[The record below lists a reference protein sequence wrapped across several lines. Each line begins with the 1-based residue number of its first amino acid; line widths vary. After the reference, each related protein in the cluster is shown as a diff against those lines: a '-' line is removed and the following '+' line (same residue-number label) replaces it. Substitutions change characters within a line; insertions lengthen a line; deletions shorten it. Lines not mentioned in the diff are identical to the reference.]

1 MPNWRMRRSV
11 MITPGHRPE
20 RLAKAVGLAAD
31 SLIFDLEDAVPATR
45 ETEARAVVAQ
55 ALTELS
61 FGRRERAVRLNAIG
75 SADFVA
81 DMAALPWASIDAVML
96 PKVER
101 AEDLQKLDA
110 ALEQAAPGREIAVI
124 ATLETP
130 RGILNALQIAD
141 ASPRLAAFFLGP
153 GDYTMQTGGRIT
165 PRVPRQMLVAAAGA
179 VGAQALDAP
188 YLADLRDVTAT
199 RQDAEAARELGF
211 SGKVVFHPDQIAP
224 VNDAFTPSAEEVAK
238 AKRAV
243 TKKAKSVEARAAKT
257 LKSAKAKVKKAVAS
271 KPAAKKPAAKKAAAK
286 KPAVRKS
293 AVKKAVAKKV
303 AVKKAAPKKAAAKKA
318 APAKKR

>member
-1 MPNWRMRRSV
+1 MPAWRMRRSV

-31 SLIFDLEDAVPATR
+31 SLIFDLEDAVPPAR
-45 ETEARAVVAQ
+45 KAEARVVVAQ

-75 SADFVA
+75 SADFIA
-81 DMAALPWASIDAVML
+81 DMAALPWARIDAVML

-101 AEDLQKLDA
+101 AEDLQQLDA
-110 ALEQAAPGREIAVI
+110 ALDAAAPGRDIAVI

-130 RGILNALQIAD
+130 RGILNALHIAD

-165 PRVPRQMLVAAAGA
+165 PRVLEFPRQMLVAAAGA

-188 YLADLRDVTAT
+188 YLADLRDVVAT

-224 VNDAFTPSAEEVAK
+224 VNDAFTPGAEEVAK
-238 AKRAV
+238 AKRYI
-243 TKKAKSVEARAAKT
+243 AAFQE
-257 LKSAKAKVKKAVAS
+257 
-271 KPAAKKPAAKKAAAK
+271 AAAK
-286 KPAVRKS
+286 GENLAYVDGTFIAMDLVPNMERIVALAEAASNAAS
-293 AVKKAVAKKV
+293 A
-303 AVKKAAPKKAAAKKA
+303 
-318 APAKKR
+318 

>member
-1 MPNWRMRRSV
+1 MSKWRMRRSV

-31 SLIFDLEDAVPATR
+31 SLIFDLEDAVPPAR
-45 ETEARAVVAQ
+45 KSEARAVVAQ

-75 SADFVA
+75 SADFIA

-110 ALEQAAPGREIAVI
+110 ALDAAAPERDIAVI

-165 PRVPRQMLVAAAGA
+165 PRVLEFPRQTLVAAAGA

-188 YLADLRDVTAT
+188 YLTDLRDVTAT

-238 AKRAV
+238 AKRYI
-243 TKKAKSVEARAAKT
+243 AAFQE
-257 LKSAKAKVKKAVAS
+257 
-271 KPAAKKPAAKKAAAK
+271 AAAK
-286 KPAVRKS
+286 GENLAYVDGTFIAMDLVPNMERIVALAEAASQAAS
-293 AVKKAVAKKV
+293 A
-303 AVKKAAPKKAAAKKA
+303 
-318 APAKKR
+318 

>member
-31 SLIFDLEDAVPATR
+31 SLIFDLEDAVPPAR
-45 ETEARAVVAQ
+45 KVEARAVVAQ

-75 SADFVA
+75 SADFIA
-81 DMAALPWASIDAVML
+81 DMAALPWARIDAVML

-101 AEDLQKLDA
+101 AEDLQQLDA
-110 ALEQAAPGREIAVI
+110 ALDAAVPGRDIAVI

-141 ASPRLAAFFLGP
+141 ASPRLAACFLGP

-165 PRVPRQMLVAAAGA
+165 PRVVEFPRQMLVAAAGA

-188 YLADLRDVTAT
+188 YLADLRDVVAT
-199 RQDAEAARELGF
+199 RQDAQAARELGF

-224 VNDAFTPSAEEVAK
+224 VNDAFTPSTEEVAK
-238 AKRAV
+238 AKRYI
-243 TKKAKSVEARAAKT
+243 AAFQE
-257 LKSAKAKVKKAVAS
+257 
-271 KPAAKKPAAKKAAAK
+271 AAAK
-286 KPAVRKS
+286 GENLAYVDGTFIAMDLVPNMERIVALAEAASNAAS
-293 AVKKAVAKKV
+293 A
-303 AVKKAAPKKAAAKKA
+303 
-318 APAKKR
+318 

>member
-1 MPNWRMRRSV
+1 MPGWRMRRSV

-20 RLAKAVGLAAD
+20 RLAKAVSLPAD
-31 SLIFDLEDAVPATR
+31 SLIFDLEDAVPPAR
-45 ETEARAVVAQ
+45 KPEARAVVAQ

-101 AEDLQKLDA
+101 AEELHKLDA
-110 ALEQAAPGREIAVI
+110 ALDAGAPGRDIAVI

-130 RGILNALQIAD
+130 RGILNALAIAD
-141 ASPRLAAFFLGP
+141 ASPRLAALFLGP

-165 PRVPRQMLVAAAGA
+165 PRVLEFPRQILVAAAGA

-188 YLADLRDVTAT
+188 YLADLRDVAAT

-224 VNDAFTPSAEEVAK
+224 VNEAFTPSAEEVAK
-238 AKRAV
+238 AQRYI
-243 TKKAKSVEARAAKT
+243 AAFQE
-257 LKSAKAKVKKAVAS
+257 
-271 KPAAKKPAAKKAAAK
+271 AAAK
-286 KPAVRKS
+286 GENLAYVDGTFIAMDLVPNMERILALAEAAR
-293 AVKKAVAKKV
+293 
-303 AVKKAAPKKAAAKKA
+303 KAASA
-318 APAKKR
+318 

>member
-1 MPNWRMRRSV
+1 MPAWRMRRSV

-20 RLAKAVGLAAD
+20 RLAKAVSLPAD
-31 SLIFDLEDAVPATR
+31 SLIFDLEDAVPPAR
-45 ETEARAVVAQ
+45 KPEARAVVAR

-61 FGRRERAVRLNAIG
+61 FGHRERAVRLNGIG
-75 SADFVA
+75 SADFAADVA
-81 DMAALPWASIDAVML
+81 AMPWAEIDAVML

-110 ALEQAAPGREIAVI
+110 ALEQTSPGREIAVI

-165 PRVPRQMLVAAAGA
+165 PRVLEFPRQILVAAAGA

-188 YLADLRDVTAT
+188 YLADLRDVAAT

-224 VNDAFTPSAEEVAK
+224 VNEAFTPSAEEVAK
-238 AKRAV
+238 AQRYI
-243 TKKAKSVEARAAKT
+243 AAFQE
-257 LKSAKAKVKKAVAS
+257 
-271 KPAAKKPAAKKAAAK
+271 AAAK
-286 KPAVRKS
+286 GENLAYVDGTFIAMDLVPNMERI
-293 AVKKAVAKKV
+293 VAL
-303 AVKKAAPKKAAAKKA
+303 AEASRKAATA
-318 APAKKR
+318 

>member
-1 MPNWRMRRSV
+1 

-31 SLIFDLEDAVPATR
+31 SLIFDLEDAVPPAR
-45 ETEARAVVAQ
+45 KVEARAVVAQ

-75 SADFVA
+75 SADFIA
-81 DMAALPWASIDAVML
+81 DMAALPWARIDAVML

-101 AEDLQKLDA
+101 AEDLQQLDA
-110 ALEQAAPGREIAVI
+110 ALDAAAPGRDIAVI

-165 PRVPRQMLVAAAGA
+165 PRVLEFPRQMLVAAAGA

-188 YLADLRDVTAT
+188 YLADLRDVVAT

-224 VNDAFTPSAEEVAK
+224 VNDAFTPSTEEVAK
-238 AKRAV
+238 AKRYI
-243 TKKAKSVEARAAKT
+243 AAFQE
-257 LKSAKAKVKKAVAS
+257 
-271 KPAAKKPAAKKAAAK
+271 AAAK
-286 KPAVRKS
+286 GENLAYVDGTFIAMDLVPNMERIVALAEAASNAAS
-293 AVKKAVAKKV
+293 A
-303 AVKKAAPKKAAAKKA
+303 
-318 APAKKR
+318 

>member
-1 MPNWRMRRSV
+1 MPAWRMRRSV

-20 RLAKAVGLAAD
+20 RLAKAVSLPAD
-31 SLIFDLEDAVPATR
+31 SLIFDLEDAVPPAR
-45 ETEARAVVAQ
+45 KAEARAVVAR

-61 FGRRERAVRLNAIG
+61 FGHRERAVRLNGIG

-81 DMAALPWASIDAVML
+81 DIAAMPWVEIDAVML

-110 ALEQAAPGREIAVI
+110 ALDQAAPGREIAVI

-165 PRVPRQMLVAAAGA
+165 PRVLEFPRQMLVAAAGA

-188 YLADLRDVTAT
+188 YLADLRDVAAT

-224 VNDAFTPSAEEVAK
+224 VNEAFTPNAEEVAK
-238 AKRAV
+238 AQRYI
-243 TKKAKSVEARAAKT
+243 AAFQE
-257 LKSAKAKVKKAVAS
+257 
-271 KPAAKKPAAKKAAAK
+271 AAAK
-286 KPAVRKS
+286 GENLAYVDGTFIAMDLVPNMERILALAEAARRAAS
-293 AVKKAVAKKV
+293 A
-303 AVKKAAPKKAAAKKA
+303 
-318 APAKKR
+318 

>member
-31 SLIFDLEDAVPATR
+31 SLIFDLEDAVPPAR
-45 ETEARAVVAQ
+45 KAEARVVVAQ

-75 SADFVA
+75 SADFIA
-81 DMAALPWASIDAVML
+81 DIAALPWARIDAVML

-101 AEDLQKLDA
+101 PQDLQQLDA
-110 ALEQAAPGREIAVI
+110 ALDAAAPGRDIAVI

-165 PRVPRQMLVAAAGA
+165 PRVLEFPRQMLVAAAGA

-188 YLADLRDVTAT
+188 YLADLRDVVAT
-199 RQDAEAARELGF
+199 RHDAEAARELGF

-224 VNDAFTPSAEEVAK
+224 VNDAFTPSTEEVAK
-238 AKRAV
+238 AKRYI
-243 TKKAKSVEARAAKT
+243 AAFQE
-257 LKSAKAKVKKAVAS
+257 
-271 KPAAKKPAAKKAAAK
+271 AAAK
-286 KPAVRKS
+286 GENLAYVDGTFIAMDLVPNMERIVALAEAASNAAS
-293 AVKKAVAKKV
+293 A
-303 AVKKAAPKKAAAKKA
+303 
-318 APAKKR
+318 

>member
-1 MPNWRMRRSV
+1 MPAWRMRRSV

-20 RLAKAVGLAAD
+20 RLAKAVSLPAD
-31 SLIFDLEDAVPATR
+31 SLIFDLEDAVPPAR
-45 ETEARAVVAQ
+45 KPEARAVVAQ

-110 ALEQAAPGREIAVI
+110 ALDAGAPGRDIAVI

-130 RGILNALQIAD
+130 RGILNALTIAD
-141 ASPRLAAFFLGP
+141 ASPRLAALFLGP

-165 PRVPRQMLVAAAGA
+165 PRVLEFPRQILVAAAGA

-188 YLADLRDVTAT
+188 YLADLRDVAAT
-199 RQDAEAARELGF
+199 GQDAAAARELGF

-224 VNDAFTPSAEEVAK
+224 VNEAFTPSAEEVAK
-238 AKRAV
+238 AQRYI
-243 TKKAKSVEARAAKT
+243 AAFQE
-257 LKSAKAKVKKAVAS
+257 
-271 KPAAKKPAAKKAAAK
+271 AAAK
-286 KPAVRKS
+286 GENLAYVDGTFIAMDLVPNMERILALAEAAR
-293 AVKKAVAKKV
+293 
-303 AVKKAAPKKAAAKKA
+303 KAASA
-318 APAKKR
+318 

>member
-1 MPNWRMRRSV
+1 MSKWRMRRSV

-31 SLIFDLEDAVPATR
+31 SLIFDLEDAVPPAR
-45 ETEARAVVAQ
+45 KAEARAVVAR
-55 ALTELS
+55 AVNELS
-61 FGRRERAVRLNAIG
+61 FGKRERAIRLNAIG
-75 SADFVA
+75 SADFIA
-81 DMAALPWASIDAVML
+81 DMAALPWAQIDAVML

-101 AEDLQKLDA
+101 AADLQKLDA
-110 ALEQAAPGREIAVI
+110 ALDAAAPERDIAVI

-165 PRVPRQMLVAAAGA
+165 PRVLEFPRQMLVAAAGA

-188 YLADLRDVTAT
+188 YLTDLRDVTAT

-238 AKRAV
+238 AKRYI
-243 TKKAKSVEARAAKT
+243 AAFKE
-257 LKSAKAKVKKAVAS
+257 
-271 KPAAKKPAAKKAAAK
+271 AAAK
-286 KPAVRKS
+286 GENLAYVDGTFIAMDLVPNMERIVALAEAASQAAS
-293 AVKKAVAKKV
+293 A
-303 AVKKAAPKKAAAKKA
+303 
-318 APAKKR
+318 

>member
-1 MPNWRMRRSV
+1 MPAWRMRRSV

-31 SLIFDLEDAVPATR
+31 SLIFDLEDAVPPAR
-45 ETEARAVVAQ
+45 KAEARAAVAR
-55 ALTELS
+55 AVTELS
-61 FGRRERAVRLNAIG
+61 FGRSEKAVRLNAIG
-75 SADFVA
+75 SADFAA
-81 DMAALPWASIDAVML
+81 DMAALPWAQLDAVML

-101 AEDLQKLDA
+101 PADLQKLDA
-110 ALEQAAPGREIAVI
+110 ALDDAAPGRDIAVI

-165 PRVPRQMLVAAAGA
+165 PRVLEFPRQMLVAAAGA

-188 YLADLRDVTAT
+188 YLADLRDVAAT

-224 VNDAFTPSAEEVAK
+224 VNDAFTPSADEVAQ
-238 AKRAV
+238 
-243 TKKAKSVEARAAKT
+243 ARRYIAAFQAA
-257 LKSAKAKVKKAVAS
+257 SAKGENLAYIDGTFIAMDLVPNMERIVALAE
-271 KPAAKKPAAKKAAAK
+271 AASNAA
-286 KPAVRKS
+286 S
-293 AVKKAVAKKV
+293 A
-303 AVKKAAPKKAAAKKA
+303 
-318 APAKKR
+318 

>member
-1 MPNWRMRRSV
+1 MPSWRMRRSV

-20 RLAKAVGLAAD
+20 RLAKAVSLPAD
-31 SLIFDLEDAVPATR
+31 SLIFDLEDAVPPAR
-45 ETEARAVVAQ
+45 KPEARAVVAQ
-55 ALTELS
+55 ALNELS

-81 DMAALPWASIDAVML
+81 DVAALPWARIDAVML

-101 AEDLQKLDA
+101 AEDLQKLDV
-110 ALEQAAPGREIAVI
+110 ALDQAAPGREIAVI

-130 RGILNALQIAD
+130 RGILNALTIAD

-165 PRVPRQMLVAAAGA
+165 PRVLEFPRQMLVAAAGA

-188 YLADLRDVTAT
+188 YLADLRDVAAT
-199 RQDAEAARELGF
+199 RQDAESARELGF

-224 VNDAFTPSAEEVAK
+224 VNEAFTPNAEEVAK
-238 AKRAV
+238 AQRYI
-243 TKKAKSVEARAAKT
+243 AAFQE
-257 LKSAKAKVKKAVAS
+257 
-271 KPAAKKPAAKKAAAK
+271 AAAK
-286 KPAVRKS
+286 GENLAYVDGTFIAMDLVPNMERILALAEAAR
-293 AVKKAVAKKV
+293 
-303 AVKKAAPKKAAAKKA
+303 KAASA
-318 APAKKR
+318 

>member
-1 MPNWRMRRSV
+1 MPGWRMRRSV

-31 SLIFDLEDAVPATR
+31 SLIFDLEDAVPPAR
-45 ETEARAVVAQ
+45 KAEARAVVAE
-55 ALTELS
+55 ALTTLS
-61 FGRRERAVRLNAIG
+61 FGRREKAVRLNAIG

-81 DMAALPWASIDAVML
+81 DVAALPWASIDAVML

-101 AEDLQKLDA
+101 PADLQKLDA
-110 ALEQAAPGREIAVI
+110 ALDAAAPGRDIAVI

-165 PRVPRQMLVAAAGA
+165 PRVLEFPRQMLVAAAGA

-188 YLADLRDVTAT
+188 YLADLRDVAAT

-238 AKRAV
+238 AKRYI
-243 TKKAKSVEARAAKT
+243 AAFQE
-257 LKSAKAKVKKAVAS
+257 
-271 KPAAKKPAAKKAAAK
+271 AAAK
-286 KPAVRKS
+286 GENLAYIDGTFIAMDLVPNMERIVALAEAASNAAS
-293 AVKKAVAKKV
+293 A
-303 AVKKAAPKKAAAKKA
+303 
-318 APAKKR
+318 

>member
-1 MPNWRMRRSV
+1 MSKWRMRRSV

-31 SLIFDLEDAVPATR
+31 SLIFDLEDAVPPAR
-45 ETEARAVVAQ
+45 KAEARAVVAQ

-61 FGRRERAVRLNAIG
+61 FGRRERAIRLNAIG
-75 SADFVA
+75 SADFIA

-110 ALEQAAPGREIAVI
+110 ALDAAAPERDIAVI

-165 PRVPRQMLVAAAGA
+165 PRVLEFPRQTLVAAAGA

-188 YLADLRDVTAT
+188 YLTDLRDVTAT

-238 AKRAV
+238 AKRYI
-243 TKKAKSVEARAAKT
+243 AAFQE
-257 LKSAKAKVKKAVAS
+257 
-271 KPAAKKPAAKKAAAK
+271 AAAK
-286 KPAVRKS
+286 GENLAYVDGTFIAMDLVPNMERIVALAEAASQAAS
-293 AVKKAVAKKV
+293 A
-303 AVKKAAPKKAAAKKA
+303 
-318 APAKKR
+318 

>member
-1 MPNWRMRRSV
+1 

-31 SLIFDLEDAVPATR
+31 SLIFDLEDAVPPAR
-45 ETEARAVVAQ
+45 KSEARAVVAQ

-61 FGRRERAVRLNAIG
+61 FGGRERAVRLNAIG

-101 AEDLQKLDA
+101 AEDLEKLDA
-110 ALEQAAPGREIAVI
+110 ALEEAAPGREIAVI

-165 PRVPRQMLVAAAGA
+165 PRVLEFPRQMLVAAAGA

-188 YLADLRDVTAT
+188 YLADLRDVAAT
-199 RQDAEAARELGF
+199 RQDAESARELGF

-224 VNDAFTPSAEEVAK
+224 VNEAFTPNAEEVAK
-238 AKRAV
+238 AQRYI
-243 TKKAKSVEARAAKT
+243 AAFQE
-257 LKSAKAKVKKAVAS
+257 
-271 KPAAKKPAAKKAAAK
+271 AAAK
-286 KPAVRKS
+286 GENLAYVDGTFIAMDLVPNMERIVALAEAARRAAS
-293 AVKKAVAKKV
+293 A
-303 AVKKAAPKKAAAKKA
+303 
-318 APAKKR
+318 

>member
-1 MPNWRMRRSV
+1 M
-11 MITPGHRPE
+11 
-20 RLAKAVGLAAD
+20 
-31 SLIFDLEDAVPATR
+31 
-45 ETEARAVVAQ
+45 
-55 ALTELS
+55 
-61 FGRRERAVRLNAIG
+61 
-75 SADFVA
+75 
-81 DMAALPWASIDAVML
+81 PWAEIDAVML

-110 ALEQAAPGREIAVI
+110 ALEQTSPGREIAVI

-165 PRVPRQMLVAAAGA
+165 PRVLEFPRQILVAAAGA

-188 YLADLRDVTAT
+188 YLADLRDVAAT

-224 VNDAFTPSAEEVAK
+224 VNEAFTPSAEEVAK
-238 AKRAV
+238 AQRYI
-243 TKKAKSVEARAAKT
+243 AAFQE
-257 LKSAKAKVKKAVAS
+257 
-271 KPAAKKPAAKKAAAK
+271 AAAK
-286 KPAVRKS
+286 GENLAYVDGTFIAMDLVPNMERI
-293 AVKKAVAKKV
+293 VAL
-303 AVKKAAPKKAAAKKA
+303 AEAARKAASA
-318 APAKKR
+318 

>member
-1 MPNWRMRRSV
+1 MSKWRMRRSV

-31 SLIFDLEDAVPATR
+31 SLIFDLEDAVPPAR
-45 ETEARAVVAQ
+45 KSEARAVVAQ

-75 SADFVA
+75 SADFIA

-110 ALEQAAPGREIAVI
+110 ALDAAAPERDIAVI

-165 PRVPRQMLVAAAGA
+165 PRVLEFPRQTLVAAAGA

-188 YLADLRDVTAT
+188 YLTDLRDVTAT

-224 VNDAFTPSAEEVAK
+224 VNDAFTPGAEEVAK
-238 AKRAV
+238 AKRYI
-243 TKKAKSVEARAAKT
+243 AAFQE
-257 LKSAKAKVKKAVAS
+257 
-271 KPAAKKPAAKKAAAK
+271 AAAK
-286 KPAVRKS
+286 GENLAYVDGTFIAMDLVPNMERIVALAEAASQATS
-293 AVKKAVAKKV
+293 A
-303 AVKKAAPKKAAAKKA
+303 
-318 APAKKR
+318 

>member
-1 MPNWRMRRSV
+1 MSKWRMRRSV

-31 SLIFDLEDAVPATR
+31 SLIFDLEDAVPPAR
-45 ETEARAVVAQ
+45 KSEARAVVAQ

-61 FGRRERAVRLNAIG
+61 FGRRERAIRLNAIG
-75 SADFVA
+75 SADFIA

-110 ALEQAAPGREIAVI
+110 ALDAAAPERDIAVI

-165 PRVPRQMLVAAAGA
+165 PRVLEFPRQMLVAAAGA

-238 AKRAV
+238 AKRYI
-243 TKKAKSVEARAAKT
+243 AAFQE
-257 LKSAKAKVKKAVAS
+257 
-271 KPAAKKPAAKKAAAK
+271 AAAK
-286 KPAVRKS
+286 GENLAYVDGTFIAMDLVPNMERIVALAEAASQAAS
-293 AVKKAVAKKV
+293 A
-303 AVKKAAPKKAAAKKA
+303 
-318 APAKKR
+318 